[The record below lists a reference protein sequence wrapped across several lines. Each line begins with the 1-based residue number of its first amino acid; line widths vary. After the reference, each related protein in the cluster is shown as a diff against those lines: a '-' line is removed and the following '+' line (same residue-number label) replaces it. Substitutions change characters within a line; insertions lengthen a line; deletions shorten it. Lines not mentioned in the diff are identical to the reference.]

1 MFITVNTKEHPRGA
15 GVMVRGESFIDAV
28 SYYQRIHPDQEVI
41 GAREAA
47 GLKLVLAGCHDT
59 VERQL
64 EALLIAIESIDDD
77 GAIERALQEYV
88 YLDCVGT
95 ECAEFV
101 EPEED

>member
-1 MFITVNTKEHPRGA
+1 MFVKIGTADMPRGA
-15 GVMVRGESFIDAV
+15 GVIVRGETFIDAV
-28 SYYQRIHPDQEVI
+28 SYYQKNHPEQKVI
-41 GAREAA
+41 GAHEATD
-47 GLKLVLAGCHDT
+47 LKLVLAGCHDT

-64 EALLIAIESIDDD
+64 EALLIAIRSIDDD
-77 GAIERALQEYV
+77 GAVERALQEYV